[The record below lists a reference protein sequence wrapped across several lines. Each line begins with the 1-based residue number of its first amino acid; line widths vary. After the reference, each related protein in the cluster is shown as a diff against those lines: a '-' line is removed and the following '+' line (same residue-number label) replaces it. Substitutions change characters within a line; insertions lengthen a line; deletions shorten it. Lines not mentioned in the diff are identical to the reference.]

1 MRIIL
6 LFTGAILLISFYINN
21 QSAAKNNN
29 NILLGV
35 TMPFEGI
42 KNKKVL
48 KIILDYKNENIKFT
62 TLSFVVLLPILF
74 MSYISFQFLYLFLWV
89 LVIIYGSNRVFLKYN
104 YKLKELKRKNNWFIS
119 KKYLLTIDT
128 EVSRMKD
135 KMPISWLWFIPSIII
150 SIMPIGFSLINRKIL
165 GTPDIVISL
174 TSIITTV
181 IFIIL
186 HRIYS
191 KKSTEVFSEDSKVN
205 LACNTIYKRTWTLG
219 FIIAAT
225 IQSISYLLIFLLTI
239 LGEINILLFS
249 LVVII
254 PVLIILL
261 GVYFINDKIRVEKN
275 RLIRTSEN
283 PIYVDNDEYWKNG
296 EYNNPNDYRTMVEKR
311 VGYGMTYNMATKK
324 GKIMT
329 YGSYVFGILI
339 SVILIFMFFIF
350 DFSKITLT
358 INNNLVKISA
368 PIYGTTFNIEDIQDI
383 TKVDNINKGIK
394 TNGIGTDRY
403 SLGHY
408 NIDDY
413 GNSLLYIYSKNPPY
427 IVIKLK
433 DKNLFINGKSKDET
447 EIYYNDLINKW
458 KH

>member
-35 TMPFEGI
+35 TLPFEGI
-42 KNKKVL
+42 KDKEVL
-48 KIILDYKNENIKFT
+48 KMIVDYKRENIKFT
-62 TLSFVVLLPILF
+62 TLSFVVFIPILF
-74 MSYISFQFLYLFLWV
+74 ISYVSFQFLYLFLWV
-89 LVIIYGSNRVFLKYN
+89 LAIIYGSNRVFLKYN

-135 KMPISWLWFIPSIII
+135 KMPISMLWFIPSIII
-150 SIMPIGFSLINRKIL
+150 SIIPIGFSLINRNRL
-165 GTPDIVISL
+165 GSPSIFISF
-174 TSIITTV
+174 TSIITTIV
-181 IFIIL
+181 FIIF

-219 FIIAAT
+219 CMIA
-225 IQSISYLLIFLLTI
+225 S
-239 LGEINILLFS
+239 
-249 LVVII
+249 
-254 PVLIILL
+254 
-261 GVYFINDKIRVEKN
+261 KK
-275 RLIRTSEN
+275 
-283 PIYVDNDEYWKNG
+283 PIYIDNDEYWKNG